1 MGRGAEGAP
10 KPKESE
16 TMWRGGRRRGASP
29 AEGTVAD
36 QGEDGRESASPGAR
50 RLEAGGR
57 GDGSCAADSNPVPA
71 AGDGSRGAD
80 SNAAPAGGDARAKRR
95 RRVAFVAALFAVSL
109 LAAALVPILAVRDAR
124 RGWRTLEPGL
134 DWGLFPVGRT
144 PAYGDGMLRVLR
156 VDLTKFDLKLVMASA
171 VPEKP
176 RLSVGEWRRRG
187 RYVAAINGGMF
198 QEDRLTSVGLM
209 KARGHVNNP
218 RVSSQRAVLA
228 FDRLRAEA
236 PPAQIIDRDAQP
248 FEELAKDYG
257 TLVQSIRMVA
267 LDGRN
272 VWEPQADAASV
283 AAFGFDRAG
292 RALFIFCQ
300 SPAPVHDVADALR
313 RLPLDLRNAMY
324 LEGGPTAQFSLEA
337 GDQQLDFSGLYES
350 GSFGEGRRA
359 DAVPIPNVI
368 AVQRRVRR

>member
-36 QGEDGRESASPGAR
+36 RGEDGRAPALPGDQ
-50 RLEAGGR
+50 RLEAAGG
-57 GDGSCAADSNPVPA
+57 GASSSGSVSK
-71 AGDGSRGAD
+71 
-80 SNAAPAGGDARAKRR
+80 GGDARAKRR

-109 LAAALVPILAVRDAR
+109 LAAALVPLLAVRDAR

-144 PAYGDGMLRVLR
+144 PAYGDGLLRVLR

-171 VPEKP
+171 IPEKP